1 MAVCE
6 NEDKTNRIS
15 DVEAI
20 KKVLACLDNDIIKD
34 LQERFKKSITLNLLI
49 LIVSLIKL

>member
-6 NEDKTNRIS
+6 NEDKTNSIS
-15 DVEAI
+15 DIEAI

-34 LQERFKKSITLNLLI
+34 LQER
-49 LIVSLIKL
+49 